1 MGLGGVRKKRKYK
14 MKKIILAVAIVCATA
29 FAGAATVGWSHAGL
43 GNYVGDSYYVFVVGQ
58 NGVANIATVTALLD
72 AGENFSSYVFGSGAV
87 AANGTATTAP
97 ATSGKTLGAGTY
109 TAFTVVFN
117 SAAPTAGESQYL
129 LISGQSDQTKT
140 VGPTTATV
148 LFGAGNVASLA
159 NDAANWK
166 DYGAAVPEPTSA
178 MLLVLGVAALALRR
192 KQK

>member
-1 MGLGGVRKKRKYK
+1 
-14 MKKIILAVAIVCATA
+14 MKKIILAVAIICATMY
-29 FAGAATVGWSHAGL
+29 AGAASVGWSHAGL
-43 GNYVGDSYYVFVVGQ
+43 GNYAGDSYYVFVVGQ

-72 AGENFSSYVFGSGAV
+72 AGEDFSSYVFGNGKV
-87 AANGTATTAP
+87 AANGFANVGVSS
-97 ATSGKTLGAGTY
+97 SGKTLDAGTY
-109 TAFTVVFN
+109 TAFTIVFN

-129 LISGQSDQTKT
+129 LISGQSGQTKT
-140 VGPTTATV
+140 VGPTTGAV
-148 LFGAGNVASLA
+148 LFSAGNVASLA